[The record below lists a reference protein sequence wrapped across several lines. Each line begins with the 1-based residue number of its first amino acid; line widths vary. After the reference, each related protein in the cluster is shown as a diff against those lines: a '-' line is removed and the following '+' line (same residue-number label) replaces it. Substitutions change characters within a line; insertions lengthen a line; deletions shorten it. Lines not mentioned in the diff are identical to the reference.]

1 MERQTVQYKWK
12 IIAWNALRKDDKNFD
27 RKTWTL
33 NESRWFDSKRAC
45 IKDFKETT
53 RNGYDIVDSWGTEEF
68 LLKRKVMPPVNI

>member
-33 NESRWFDSKRAC
+33 NEPL
-45 IKDFKETT
+45 
-53 RNGYDIVDSWGTEEF
+53 V
-68 LLKRKVMPPVNI
+68 